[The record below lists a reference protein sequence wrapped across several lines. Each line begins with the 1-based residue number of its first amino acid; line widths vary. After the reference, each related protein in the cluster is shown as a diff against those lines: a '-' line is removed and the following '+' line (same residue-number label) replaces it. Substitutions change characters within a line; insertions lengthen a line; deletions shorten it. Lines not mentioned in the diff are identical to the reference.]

1 MCAQQRRSQACQ
13 AASLW
18 GFFYQRSDFT
28 GWMVEEK
35 YDCVFVCVVVFLF
48 ICKSLLQV
56 TDV

>member
-18 GFFYQRSDFT
+18 GFYQRSDFT